1 MARNSFTD
9 PLTGS
14 PACCSK
20 PCFTPRRTCSSV
32 APVPKPAKVSPADKS
47 ADLSFEEAL
56 KQLETIV
63 EQMESDELPLE
74 SLLTHYEQGTRLA
87 AVCQKK
93 LAEAELK
100 IQKLEQNAAG
110 DLELTP
116 FSLGEESAASTPQ

>member
-1 MARNSFTD
+1 M
-9 PLTGS
+9 
-14 PACCSK
+14 
-20 PCFTPRRTCSSV
+20 
-32 APVPKPAKVSPADKS
+32 PKPAKAPAGDKS

-56 KQLETIV
+56 QQLEAVV

-110 DLELTP
+110 DFELKP
-116 FSLGEESAASTPQ
+116 FSPGEESAEPTSQ